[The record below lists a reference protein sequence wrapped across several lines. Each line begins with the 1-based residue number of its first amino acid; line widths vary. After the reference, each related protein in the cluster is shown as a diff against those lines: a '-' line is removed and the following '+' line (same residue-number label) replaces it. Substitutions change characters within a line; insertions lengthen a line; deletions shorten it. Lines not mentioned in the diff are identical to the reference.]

1 MLRDLDINEHLKQK
15 GYTNKLI
22 SYQEFLELYEPYKN
36 EMSELEFSKI
46 LGISYSNYFTIK
58 GRGTKAR
65 ILKEEKVISE
75 ERKEE
80 IRNALKEKGYA
91 NRLVS
96 YQEFLELYEPYKNE
110 MTEVEFANIIGM
122 LYPNYKNIKSRG
134 TRTRIL
140 KEKKVITEARKEE
153 IRNTLIEKG
162 YAKRS
167 ISYQEFLELY
177 EPYKNEMSDTEFRKI
192 IGISDPSYMS
202 IKNRG
207 TKARILKEEVISK
220 EKKEEI
226 RENLRKKGYTN
237 KLISYQEFLELYEPY
252 KNEMTEV
259 KFAEIID
266 ISYINYMSMKNSGE
280 RTRMLKE
287 EKVIPKEI
295 MEEIRENLRKKR
307 YTNKLIS
314 YQEFLELYE
323 PYKNEMSEIEFAE
336 IIGIVYAN
344 HNNMK
349 NKGTRTRILKEE
361 KVITEARQE
370 EIREDLRKKGYENK
384 LIGYQEFLE
393 LYEPYKNEMTDIEFI
408 EIIGISY
415 TNYMNVK
422 NDGARASI
430 KLNYKKLTR
439 LIYKLRLDSREYKRE
454 ELEKLCKE
462 YGVTLYELLSQIFP
476 STIVERFMNKEFIYI
491 GITPIPE
498 SFLEKYSEELL
509 CTAQELSKSISKKY
523 KLKRYIEDIASEALL
538 DAIRKRGDTVKNS
551 ETEEEALEFIRN
563 YMSRV
568 IKYKYISKCKV
579 RGTVSLDAKI
589 GKERNR
595 TRYDVIKTLQ
605 NTETEEVVIQE
616 RESEETKEAE
626 KSEKNIVEDMKTCY
640 ENGMKNTEAIEYV
653 RKKYGISRKELLK
666 ILEQE
671 LSRKRRIVKTATGEV
686 YLGEEYDD

>member
-140 KEKKVITEARKEE
+140 KEEKVITEARKEE
-153 IRNTLIEKG
+153 IRNALKEKG
-162 YAKRS
+162 YEKRS

-202 IKNRG
+202 IKNRER
-207 TKARILKEEVISK
+207 KRII
-220 EKKEEI
+220 
-226 RENLRKKGYTN
+226 
-237 KLISYQEFLELYEPY
+237 
-252 KNEMTEV
+252 
-259 KFAEIID
+259 
-266 ISYINYMSMKNSGE
+266 
-280 RTRMLKE
+280 KE

-295 MEEIRENLRKKR
+295 REEIRENLRKKR

-323 PYKNEMSEIEFAE
+323 PYKNEMSEIEFAYT
-336 IIGIVYAN
+336 IGIVYAN

-393 LYEPYKNEMTDIEFI
+393 LYEPYKDEMTDIEFI

-430 KLNYKKLTR
+430 KLNYKKLIR

-454 ELEKLCKE
+454 ELEELCKE
-462 YGVTLYELLSQIFP
+462 YGVTLYELLSQMFP
-476 STIVERFMNKEFIYI
+476 STILERFMNKEFIYI

-563 YMSRV
+563 YMSRA